1 MKITAVEP
9 ITVDL
14 PFTQNG
20 PPSGFGG
27 ETWNTLACLLVRV
40 DTDEGIVGWGEAFG
54 YNCIPATRT
63 ALETLVAPH
72 AVGLPADDIR
82 GTMDRLQ
89 VQFHLFGRYGV
100 TLFALSGLEIAL
112 WDIAGK
118 QAGKPLHDLLGGTS
132 TASLP
137 GYASLFRYEDP
148 RVTAAVSAAARDDGF
163 ERIKLHEHTL
173 APILAA
179 RDALGPETPLMVDV
193 NCRWREH
200 DLPGLVGPLRD
211 AGLLWLEEPV
221 WPPENFPLLAR
232 TRDARLPLASGENLC
247 TAWQFGHLL
256 EAQAVD
262 YTQPS
267 VTKVGGVAEFAAVC
281 DATHAAGP
289 AVAPHSPYFGP
300 GFLAS
305 LHLIAAKAPEAYVER
320 LYVDLETDLFEGL
333 TVPDSRGRIRLPTG
347 PGLGC
352 DPHPELIARYRTG

>member
-1 MKITAVEP
+1 MKIASVEAV
-9 ITVDL
+9 TVDV
-14 PFTQNG
+14 PFTQAG

-40 DTDEGIVGWGEAFG
+40 ETDDGIVGWGESFG
-54 YNCIPATRT
+54 YNCIPAVRT
-63 ALETLVAPH
+63 ALETMVAPH
-72 AVGLPADDIR
+72 ATGLPADDIA

-89 VQFHLFGRYGV
+89 VIFHLFGRYGV

-118 QAGKPLHDLLGGTS
+118 RAGKPLHALLGGTS
-132 TASLP
+132 STSLP
-137 GYASLFRYEDP
+137 CYASLFKYIDP
-148 RVTAAVSAAARDDGF
+148 KVTADVSAAARDAGYG
-163 ERIKLHEHTL
+163 RIKLHEDTL

-179 RDALGPETPLMVDV
+179 RDAIGAETPLMVDV
-193 NCRWREH
+193 NCSWRED
-200 DLPGLVGPLRD
+200 DLGDLVGPLQD
-211 AGLLWLEEPV
+211 ADLLWLEEPV
-221 WPPENFPLLAR
+221 WPPENFLLLAE

-247 TAWQFGHLL
+247 TVWQFQHMLD
-256 EAQAVD
+256 ARAVD

-281 DATHAAGP
+281 EATHAADT

-305 LHLIAAKAPEAYVER
+305 LHLIATKAPEAYVER
-320 LYVDLETDLFEGL
+320 LYVDLEADLFGGR
-333 TVPDSRGRIRLPTG
+333 TVPDRNGRLELPDE

-352 DPHPELIARYRTG
+352 DPDPELLARYRTD